1 MFIHTHYVPILKFR
15 QGEYLA
21 MGRSSTAIKQ
31 WMTPLFELPTEP
43 WDFEEKQPSKSMD
56 EHLSQFGKRLSRNWK
71 ARCFVDSPYI
81 GGSASVASGLHH
93 LEHAFSLARAE
104 NCQAVPVVAIERD
117 AAYKNA
123 VATIVASDKRGACI
137 RLSPD
142 DFASGIPGKITSL
155 LTAIGLKASDCDLII
170 DANDDVSSS
179 PSSQAVVWKSQI
191 ASLPQLTEWRSLTV
205 AGGSF
210 PASLSPASSYRPHKD
225 VKRDEWLAYKLLVKE
240 KLARVPAFGDY
251 SAASPKTFEMD
262 PRLMDP
268 NAKVKYTLNDEWRVV
283 MGNQVKKNGRSQYQ
297 ALCKTLITS
306 LGTGWPGRSYSHGD
320 EFIEDCAAGKG
331 NGGSS
336 TWPTVTTSHHAAAA
350 VRGIATLFGVS
361 PVP

>member
-1 MFIHTHYVPILKFR
+1 MFSHTHYVPILKFR

-21 MGRSSTAIKQ
+21 MGRSSITIKK

-43 WDFEEKQPSKSMD
+43 WDFEEKKPSKSMD
-56 EHLSQFGKRLSRNWK
+56 QHLSQFGKRLSRNWK

-81 GGSASVASGLHH
+81 GSSATVANGMHH

-104 NCQAVPVVAIERD
+104 ACLAVPVVGIGRD
-117 AAYKNA
+117 AAYKRA
-123 VATIVASDKRGACI
+123 VATIVAADKRGACI

-142 DFASGIPGKITSL
+142 DFASNISGKISSL
-155 LTAIGLKASDCDLII
+155 LTAIGLNASDCDLIV

-179 PSSQAVVWKSQI
+179 SSSQAVVWRSQI
-191 ASLPQLTEWRSLTV
+191 ASLPQLPDWRSLTV

-210 PASLSPASSYRPHKD
+210 PATLSPASIYRPHKD
-225 VKRDEWLAYKLLVKE
+225 VKRHEWLAYKALVKG
-240 KLARVPAFGDY
+240 KPVRIPTFGDY

-268 NAKVKYTLNDEWRVV
+268 NAKVKYTLDDEWRVV
-283 MGNQVKKNGRSQYQ
+283 IGNQVKKNGRSQYQ
-297 ALCKTLITS
+297 TLCKTLISS
-306 LGTGWPGRSYSHGD
+306 LGKGWHGRTYSHGD
-320 EFIEDCAAGKG
+320 EFIDDCAAGKG

-336 TWPTVTTSHHAAAA
+336 TWPTVTTSHHTAAA

-361 PVP
+361 PAP

>member
-1 MFIHTHYVPILKFR
+1 MFSHAHYIPILKFR

-21 MGRSSTAIKQ
+21 IGRSSAAIKK
-31 WMTPLFELPTEP
+31 WMTPFFELPTEP
-43 WDFEEKQPSKSMD
+43 WDFEEKIPSKSMD
-56 EHLSQFGKRLSRNWK
+56 EHLAQFGKRLARNWK

-81 GGSASVASGLHH
+81 GGSASVASGVHH

-104 NCQAVPVVAIERD
+104 ACLAVPVVGIERD
-117 AAYKNA
+117 TAYKKA
-123 VATIVASDKRGACI
+123 VAAIVAADQRGACI
-137 RLSPD
+137 RVSPD
-142 DFASGIPGKITSL
+142 DFASNISGKIASL
-155 LTAIGLKASDCDLII
+155 LAVIGLQASDCDLII
-170 DANDDVSSS
+170 DANDDISSS
-179 PSSQAVVWKSQI
+179 PSSQAIVWKSLI
-191 ASLPQLTEWRSLTV
+191 ASLPQLAQWRSLTV

-210 PASLSPASSYRPHKD
+210 PASLSPASIYRPHKD
-225 VKRDEWLAYKLLVKE
+225 VKRYEWLAYKSLVRG
-240 KLARVPAFGDY
+240 KLDRVPTFGDY

-268 NAKVKYTLNDEWRVV
+268 NAKVKYTLDDEWRIV

-297 ALCKTLITS
+297 TLCKTLIGS
-306 LGTGWPGRSYSHGD
+306 LGSNWPGRTYSHGD
-320 EFIEDCAAGKG
+320 EFIDDCAAGKG

-350 VRGIATLFGVS
+350 VRGIAILFGAS

>member
-1 MFIHTHYVPILKFR
+1 MFSHAHYVPILKFR

-21 MGRSSTAIKQ
+21 MGRSSTTIKK

-43 WDFEEKQPSKSMD
+43 WDFEESRPSKSMD
-56 EHLSQFGKRLSRNWK
+56 QHLSQFGKRLSRNWK
-71 ARCFVDSPYI
+71 ARCFIDSPYI
-81 GGSASVASGLHH
+81 GGTTTVASGSHH

-104 NCQAVPVVAIERD
+104 GCQAVPVVGIERD
-117 AAYKNA
+117 AAYKKA
-123 VATIVASDKRGACI
+123 VAAIVTTDGRGACI

-142 DFASGIPGKITSL
+142 DFSSNIKGNITSL
-155 LTAIGLKASDCDLII
+155 LTTIGLKASDCDLII

-179 PSSQAVVWKSQI
+179 PNSQVAVWKSQLS
-191 ASLPQLTEWRSLTV
+191 ALPQLTSWRSLTV

-210 PASLSPASSYRPHKD
+210 PASLSPASAYRPHHD
-225 VKRDEWLAYKLLVKE
+225 LKRHEWLAYKALVKG
-240 KLARVPAFGDY
+240 KLPRIPTFGDY

-268 NAKVKYTLNDEWRVV
+268 NAKVKYTLSDVWRIA
-283 MGNQVKKNGRSQYQ
+283 MGKQVKKNGRAQYQ
-297 ALCKTLITS
+297 TLCTTLIGS
-306 LGTGWPGRSYSHGD
+306 LGTVWPGRTYSHGD

-336 TWPTVTTSHHAAAA
+336 TWPTVTTSHHAAVA
-350 VRGIATLFGVS
+350 VRGIAILFGVL